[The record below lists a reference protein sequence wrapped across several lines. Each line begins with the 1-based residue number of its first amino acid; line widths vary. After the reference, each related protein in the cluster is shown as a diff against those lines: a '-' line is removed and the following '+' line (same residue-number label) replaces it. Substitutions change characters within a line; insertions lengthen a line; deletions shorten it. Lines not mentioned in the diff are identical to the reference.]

1 MSSSACV
8 QPRKWLAGCQYGWQ
22 QVWGRAH
29 LRQRKGVMKSLCY
42 TYHNTNVYM
51 PWRHRN
57 GATVAIVHLCVYN
70 LLTSLICTHRISTP
84 SLDFRHATGQAT
96 GKRKGGLERRRGGG
110 AERECISQHINLR
123 PDWRIA
129 SCLKPL
135 FEPNVCSDIQHRF
148 GNPIF
153 HFGNPTST

>member
-1 MSSSACV
+1 MCYITYIIYNILYTHIANVSSSACV

-22 QVWGRAH
+22 QVWGRVH
-29 LRQRKGVMKSLCY
+29 LRQREGMMESLCY

-57 GATVAIVHLCVYN
+57 GATVAIVHLCVYK

-96 GKRKGGLERRRGGG
+96 GKRKGGLERRRGGQRG
-110 AERECISQHINLR
+110 N
-123 PDWRIA
+123 A
-129 SCLKPL
+129 SV
-135 FEPNVCSDIQHRF
+135 N
-148 GNPIF
+148 
-153 HFGNPTST
+153 TSTSGQTGASHHV